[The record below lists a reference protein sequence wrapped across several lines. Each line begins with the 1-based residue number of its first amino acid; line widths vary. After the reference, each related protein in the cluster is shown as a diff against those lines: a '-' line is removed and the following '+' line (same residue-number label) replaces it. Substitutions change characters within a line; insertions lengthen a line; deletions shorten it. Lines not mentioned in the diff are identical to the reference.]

1 MSEIKNNGAPTMKTK
16 GAVGDVYTDISTG
29 AQYKCTG
36 SYGIGGQT
44 EYEWK
49 KLNSTVEKEE
59 PAGPVDVKPE
69 KTEEPE
75 EPIDVEPEEVANEH
89 PVAKEEP
96 IDVKPEEVA
105 VKQPKEETPKQEN
118 RNLNQNRNRSNNRP
132 NNRTDYSN
140 KFKG

>member
-59 PAGPVDVKPE
+59 P
-69 KTEEPE
+69 E
-75 EPIDVEPEEVANEH
+75 EPINVTPVEVADEQS
-89 PVAKEEP
+89 VEKEP

-105 VKQPKEETPKQEN
+105 VEQPKEELPKQEN
-118 RNLNQNRNRSNNRP
+118 RNLNQNPNRNKSNNRP

>member
-16 GAVGDVYTDISTG
+16 GALGDVYTDISTG

-36 SYGIGGQT
+36 SYEISGQT

-49 KLNSTVEKEE
+49 KLNNAVEKEE
-59 PAGPVDVKPE
+59 PMEPVDMKPE

-75 EPIDVEPEEVANEH
+75 EPIDVTPVEPEETAD
-89 PVAKEEP
+89 PEP
-96 IDVKPEEVA
+96 KPEEPVEE
-105 VKQPKEETPKQEN
+105 QPKEELPKQEIKN
-118 RNLNQNRNRSNNRP
+118 PNPNHGKPNNRP
-132 NNRTDYSN
+132 NNRTDYAS

>member
-49 KLNSTVEKEE
+49 KLNNTVEKEE
-59 PAGPVDVKPE
+59 PVGPIDANPE
-69 KTEEPE
+69 KTEEPK
-75 EPIDVEPEEVANEH
+75 EPID
-89 PVAKEEP
+89 
-96 IDVKPEEVA
+96 IKPEEVA
-105 VKQPKEETPKQEN
+105 VEQSIEKEESVDEQPKEETPKQEN

>member
-29 AQYKCTG
+29 TQYKCTG

-49 KLNSTVEKEE
+49 KLNSTVKKEE

-75 EPIDVEPEEVANEH
+75 ETIDAEPEEVANEQS
-89 PVAKEEP
+89 KEEL
-96 IDVKPEEVA
+96 
-105 VKQPKEETPKQEN
+105 PKQEN
-118 RNLNQNRNRSNNRP
+118 KNLNQNRNRSNNRP

>member
-49 KLNSTVEKEE
+49 KLNNTVEKEE
-59 PAGPVDVKPE
+59 PVGPIDANPE
-69 KTEEPE
+69 KTEEPK
-75 EPIDVEPEEVANEH
+75 EPIDVEPEEVANEQ
-89 PVAKEEP
+89 PVAKEESV
-96 IDVKPEEVA
+96 DE
-105 VKQPKEETPKQEN
+105 QPKEELPKQEN
-118 RNLNQNRNRSNNRP
+118 KNLNLNQNRNRSNNRP

>member
-59 PAGPVDVKPE
+59 PVRRVDVKLE

-75 EPIDVEPEEVANEH
+75 EPIDVEPEEVINEQ
-89 PVAKEEP
+89 PVAKEESV
-96 IDVKPEEVA
+96 DE
-105 VKQPKEETPKQEN
+105 QPKEELPKQEN
-118 RNLNQNRNRSNNRP
+118 KNLNQNRNRSNNRP

>member
-59 PAGPVDVKPE
+59 P
-69 KTEEPE
+69 E
-75 EPIDVEPEEVANEH
+75 EPIDVEPEEVANEQ
-89 PVAKEEP
+89 PVAKEESV
-96 IDVKPEEVA
+96 DE
-105 VKQPKEETPKQEN
+105 QPKEELPKQEN
-118 RNLNQNRNRSNNRP
+118 KNLNQNRNRSNNRP

>member
-1 MSEIKNNGAPTMKTK
+1 MPEIKNNGAPTMKTK

-49 KLNSTVEKEE
+49 KLNNTVEKEE
-59 PAGPVDVKPE
+59 PVGPVDVKPE
-69 KTEEPE
+69 KTEEP
-75 EPIDVEPEEVANEH
+75 
-89 PVAKEEP
+89 EEP

>member
-49 KLNSTVEKEE
+49 KLNNTVEKEE
-59 PAGPVDVKPE
+59 P
-69 KTEEPE
+69 EEPE
-75 EPIDVEPEEVANEH
+75 EPINVTPVEVADEQS
-89 PVAKEEP
+89 VEKEP

-105 VKQPKEETPKQEN
+105 VEQPKEELPKQEN
-118 RNLNQNRNRSNNRP
+118 RNLNQNPNHNRSNNRP

>member
-16 GAVGDVYTDISTG
+16 GAVGDVYTDILTG

-49 KLNSTVEKEE
+49 KLNSTVEKEK
-59 PAGPVDVKPE
+59 PAGPVDAKPE

-75 EPIDVEPEEVANEH
+75 EPIDV
-89 PVAKEEP
+89 
-96 IDVKPEEVA
+96 KPEEVA
-105 VKQPKEETPKQEN
+105 IEQSIEKEESVDEQPKEELPKQEN
-118 RNLNQNRNRSNNRP
+118 KNLNQNRNRSNNRP

>member
-1 MSEIKNNGAPTMKTK
+1 MSEIKNNVAPTMKTK

-75 EPIDVEPEEVANEH
+75 EPEEVANEQ
-89 PVAKEEP
+89 PVAKEESV
-96 IDVKPEEVA
+96 DE
-105 VKQPKEETPKQEN
+105 QPKEELPKQEN
-118 RNLNQNRNRSNNRP
+118 KNLNQNRNRSNNRP

>member
-49 KLNSTVEKEE
+49 KLNNTVEKEE
-59 PAGPVDVKPE
+59 PVGPIDANPE
-69 KTEEPE
+69 KTEEP
-75 EPIDVEPEEVANEH
+75 
-89 PVAKEEP
+89 KEP

>member
-16 GAVGDVYTDISTG
+16 GAVGDVYIDISTG

-49 KLNSTVEKEE
+49 KLNNTVDKEE
-59 PAGPVDVKPE
+59 PVRPIDANPE
-69 KTEEPE
+69 KTEEP
-75 EPIDVEPEEVANEH
+75 
-89 PVAKEEP
+89 KEP

-105 VKQPKEETPKQEN
+105 VKQPKEELPKQEN
-118 RNLNQNRNRSNNRP
+118 KNLNQNRNRSNNRP

>member
-36 SYGIGGQT
+36 SYGICGQA

-49 KLNSTVEKEE
+49 KLYSTVEKEE
-59 PAGPVDVKPE
+59 PVRPVDVKPE

-75 EPIDVEPEEVANEH
+75 EPIDVEPEEVINEQ
-89 PVAKEEP
+89 PVAKEESV
-96 IDVKPEEVA
+96 DE
-105 VKQPKEETPKQEN
+105 QSKEELPKQEN
-118 RNLNQNRNRSNNRP
+118 KNLNQNRNRSNNRP

>member
-1 MSEIKNNGAPTMKTK
+1 MPEIKNNGAPTMKTK

-49 KLNSTVEKEE
+49 KLNNTVEKEE
-59 PAGPVDVKPE
+59 PVGPVDVKPE

-75 EPIDVEPEEVANEH
+75 EPIDVKPEEVAVEQSIE
-89 PVAKEEP
+89 KEEP

>member
-16 GAVGDVYTDISTG
+16 GAVGDVYMDISTG

-49 KLNSTVEKEE
+49 KLNNAVEKEE
-59 PAGPVDVKPE
+59 S
-69 KTEEPE
+69 
-75 EPIDVEPEEVANEH
+75 
-89 PVAKEEP
+89 

-105 VKQPKEETPKQEN
+105 VKQPKEELPKQEN
-118 RNLNQNRNRSNNRP
+118 KNLNQNRNRSNNRP

>member
-1 MSEIKNNGAPTMKTK
+1 MSEIKNNGVPTMKTK
-16 GAVGDVYTDISTG
+16 GSVGDVYTDISTG

-49 KLNSTVEKEE
+49 KLNSTVKKEE

-69 KTEEPE
+69 KTEEPK
-75 EPIDVEPEEVANEH
+75 EPIDAEPEEVANEQ
-89 PVAKEEP
+89 PVAKEESV
-96 IDVKPEEVA
+96 DEQA
-105 VKQPKEETPKQEN
+105 KEELPKQEN
-118 RNLNQNRNRSNNRP
+118 KNLNQNRNRSNNRP

>member
-1 MSEIKNNGAPTMKTK
+1 MPEIKNNGAPTMKTK

-49 KLNSTVEKEE
+49 KLNNTVEKEE
-59 PAGPVDVKPE
+59 PVGPIDANPE
-69 KTEEPE
+69 KTEEPK
-75 EPIDVEPEEVANEH
+75 EPID
-89 PVAKEEP
+89 
-96 IDVKPEEVA
+96 IKPEEVA
-105 VKQPKEETPKQEN
+105 VEQSIEKEESVDEQPKEETPKQEN

>member
-16 GAVGDVYTDISTG
+16 GALGDVYTDISTG

-36 SYGIGGQT
+36 SYEISGQT

-49 KLNSTVEKEE
+49 KLNNAVEKEE
-59 PAGPVDVKPE
+59 PVDMKPE

-75 EPIDVEPEEVANEH
+75 EPIDVTPVEPEEIKD
-89 PVAKEEP
+89 PEP
-96 IDVKPEEVA
+96 KPEEVA
-105 VKQPKEETPKQEN
+105 DEQPKEEPKQEIKN
-118 RNLNQNRNRSNNRP
+118 PNPNHGKPNNRP
-132 NNRTDYSN
+132 NNRTDYAS

>member
-49 KLNSTVEKEE
+49 KLNNTVEKEE
-59 PAGPVDVKPE
+59 PVGPIDANPE
-69 KTEEPE
+69 KTEEAA
-75 EPIDVEPEEVANEH
+75 VEQSIE
-89 PVAKEEP
+89 KEEP

-118 RNLNQNRNRSNNRP
+118 RNLNQNRNRSNNR
-132 NNRTDYSN
+132 TDYSN

>member
-49 KLNSTVEKEE
+49 KLNSTVEKDE
-59 PAGPVDVKPE
+59 PVGPVDVKPE

-75 EPIDVEPEEVANEH
+75 EPIEVKSEEVADEQ
-89 PVAKEEP
+89 PVAKEKSVNE
-96 IDVKPEEVA
+96 
-105 VKQPKEETPKQEN
+105 QPKEELPKQEN
-118 RNLNQNRNRSNNRP
+118 RNPNRNRSNNRP